1 MGMQRTRA
9 SVSCTPER
17 PSRVGRRIFMPHAHS
32 TSAHLPAASAPQ
44 FGQWYTR
51 EDPVPGRDTRR
62 VRHTRQTCGSSRQAA
77 SFCSS
82 FCSEGFIAGAASGA
96 GAGARPLGQNSP
108 SRPPPL
114 IIFEQ
119 STSHPSNYFSA
130 ITAATPVA
138 SQPPPDPAPR
148 TPYWANPA
156 APRSSAP
163 PAKPSARA
171 PRSAPPP
178 CS

>member
-1 MGMQRTRA
+1 MGDGLGIQRTFA
-9 SVSCTPER
+9 STSCTPER

-82 FCSEGFIAGAASGA
+82 FCSEGTMA

-108 SRPPPL
+108 SRPTSL

-130 ITAATPVA
+130 ITAATPAA

-148 TPYWANPA
+148 TPCWANPA
-156 APRSSAP
+156 APRSSTP

-171 PRSAPPP
+171 PRSARPP